1 MWTWRMS
8 ALASRSKSK
17 SSMIRSAVF
26 VDVKIMKILKLWY
39 VTTEVPAYDLLH
51 DGKWLL
57 TESAFVFVTC
67 QFLTQVSTS
76 EEQFT
81 IALGLDRV

>member
-17 SSMIRSAVF
+17 SSMIQSAVF

-39 VTTEVPAYDLLH
+39 VITEVPAYDVLRKGKSLLM
-51 DGKWLL
+51 
-57 TESAFVFVTC
+57 ESAFVFVTC
-67 QFLTQVSTS
+67 QFIT
-76 EEQFT
+76 
-81 IALGLDRV
+81 

>member
-17 SSMIRSAVF
+17 SSMIQSAVF

-39 VTTEVPAYDLLH
+39 VITEVPAYDVLRK
-51 DGKWLL
+51 GKSLFM
-57 TESAFVFVTC
+57 ESAFVFVTC
-67 QFLTQVSTS
+67 QFIT
-76 EEQFT
+76 
-81 IALGLDRV
+81 